1 MLPTPPSVCALQH
14 LYYYSC
20 AYEVKVTRLV
30 SFSGMDGST
39 KRKNLKKKKYIFDGI
54 SIAE

>member
-30 SFSGMDGST
+30 SFSDMDGST
-39 KRKNLKKKKYIFDGI
+39 KRKN
-54 SIAE
+54 